1 MTPLYLLLDEKHE
14 LHNREMH
21 ISGKFLQGHD
31 DPIKLERREQQI
43 IDLLRQRSDMTRKE
57 MGDKLGCSEA
67 TVKREP
73 QKLIEKGVVKRVG
86 SNKKGEWILVN
97 FK

>member
-1 MTPLYLLLDEKHE
+1 
-14 LHNREMH
+14 
-21 ISGKFLQGHD
+21 
-31 DPIKLERREQQI
+31 
-43 IDLLRQRSDMTRKE
+43 

-67 TVKREP
+67 TVKREL

-97 FK
+97 FQ